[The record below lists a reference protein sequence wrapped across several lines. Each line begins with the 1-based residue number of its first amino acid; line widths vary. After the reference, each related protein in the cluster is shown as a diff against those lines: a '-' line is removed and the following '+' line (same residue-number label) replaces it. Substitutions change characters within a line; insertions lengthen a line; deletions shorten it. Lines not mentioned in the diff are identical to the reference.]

1 MIGEFIESIKALWA
15 LKTFRPIVAL
25 DLVLMVLFSLYVLL
39 IGYAFIVGY
48 VQDWKEKRNQRG

>member
-15 LKTFRPIVAL
+15 LKAFRPIVAL
-25 DLVLMVLFSLYVLL
+25 DLVLMVLFGLYVLL
-39 IGYAFIVGY
+39 IGYAFVVGY